1 MVLRYFHGMIKSLNS
16 ILQVR
21 KFQEEEIVLI
31 KSKSV
36 WKGDNSQSA
45 IMKQWEEGMNQSQL
59 LETTAF

>member
-21 KFQEEEIVLI
+21 KFQEEEIVLL

-36 WKGDNSQSA
+36 WKGDNSQSP
-45 IMKQWEEGMNQSQL
+45 IMKQWEEGMNWSQL
-59 LETTAF
+59 LETTTF